1 MWSIAKREL
10 RFYFSHLTGYLV
22 LGSYLIINTLLLWFF
37 DTPYQLLNSGFGDFS
52 PFFEISPWLF
62 LFLIPALCMRSFSE
76 ERATGTLELLL
87 TKPLRPIEIF
97 GGKFIGVALILAIA
111 LLPTLLNLIVIQALL
126 EPQSQLDWGS
136 LFASYLALS
145 LIGLIFMAMSLCS
158 SLLFRNQ
165 VTSFLVAAL
174 ICFTQFFLWS
184 FLADTAS
191 IPWVYQFV
199 SQLGIQDHYLS
210 LSRGVLKLEDL
221 IYFVGLLLVFTVLGI
236 ELIKKEQ
243 V

>member
-10 RFYFSHLTGYLV
+10 HFYFSHLTGYLV
-22 LGSYLIINTLLLWFF
+22 LGSYLIINALLLWFF

-52 PFFEISPWLF
+52 PFFEINPWLL
-62 LFLIPALCMRSFSE
+62 LFLIPALSMRSFSE

-97 GGKFIGVALILAIA
+97 GGKYIGVALILAIA
-111 LLPTLLNLIVIQALL
+111 LLPTLLNLIAIEALL

-145 LIGLIFMAMSLCS
+145 LIGLIFLAMSLCS

-165 VTSFLVAAL
+165 VTSFLAAAL

-184 FLADTAS
+184 FLADVTS

-210 LSRGVLKLEDL
+210 LSRGVFKLEDL
-221 IYFVGLLLVFTVLGI
+221 IYFVGLLFVFTVLGI

>member
-1 MWSIAKREL
+1 MWSIAKKEL
-10 RFYFSHLTGYLV
+10 RFYFSQLTGYLV
-22 LGSYLIINTLLLWFF
+22 LGSYLLINALLLWFF

-76 ERATGTLELLL
+76 ERARGTLELLL
-87 TKPLRPIEIF
+87 TKPLRPTEIF
-97 GGKFIGVALILAIA
+97 GGKFIGVALLLLIA
-111 LLPTLLNLIVIQALL
+111 LVPTLLNLLAIQALL

-145 LIGLIFMAMSLCS
+145 LLGLIFLSMSLCS

-174 ICFTQFFLWS
+174 CCFSQFFLWS
-184 FLADTAS
+184 FIADTATT
-191 IPWVYQFV
+191 PWVYQFL
-199 SQLGIQDHYLS
+199 SQLGIQEHYLS

-221 IYFVGLLLVFTVLGI
+221 IYLVGLIVVFSVLGV

>member
-22 LGSYLIINTLLLWFF
+22 LGSYLVINTLLLWFF
-37 DTPYQLLNSGFGDFS
+37 DTPFQLLNSGFGDLS

-62 LFLIPALCMRSFSE
+62 LFLIPALSMRSFSE

-87 TKPLRPIEIF
+87 TKPLQPIEIF
-97 GGKFIGVALILAIA
+97 GGKFLGTALILGISV
-111 LLPTLLNLIVIQALL
+111 LPTSLNLIAIHAML

-136 LFASYLALS
+136 LFASYLALI
-145 LIGLIFMAMSLCS
+145 LIGLIFLSFSLCC

-165 VTSFLVAAL
+165 VTSFLVAGL
-174 ICFTQFFLWS
+174 GCFAQFFLWD
-184 FLADTAS
+184 FLAETAS
-191 IPWVYQFV
+191 VPWLYKFI
-199 SQLGIQDHYLS
+199 SEIGIQTHYLS
-210 LSRGVLKLEDL
+210 LSRGVLNLEDL
-221 IYFVGLLLVFTVLGI
+221 IYLIGLIIVFGVLGI

>member
-1 MWSIAKREL
+1 
-10 RFYFSHLTGYLV
+10 
-22 LGSYLIINTLLLWFF
+22 
-37 DTPYQLLNSGFGDFS
+37 
-52 PFFEISPWLF
+52 
-62 LFLIPALCMRSFSE
+62 MRSFSE

-174 ICFTQFFLWS
+174 ICFTQFFLVELS
-184 FLADTAS
+184 CRHS
-191 IPWVYQFV
+191 EH
-199 SQLGIQDHYLS
+199 SLGISIRLS
-210 LSRGVLKLEDL
+210 AGNTGSLFEFK
-221 IYFVGLLLVFTVLGI
+221 
-236 ELIKKEQ
+236 
-243 V
+243 

>member
-10 RFYFSHLTGYLV
+10 RFYFSHLTGYLI
-22 LGSYLIINTLLLWFF
+22 LGSYLIINALLLWFF
-37 DTPYQLLNSGFGDFS
+37 DTPYQLLNAGFGDFS
-52 PFFEISPWLF
+52 PFFEINPWLL
-62 LFLIPALCMRSFSE
+62 LFLIPALSMRSFSE

-111 LLPTLLNLIVIQALL
+111 LLPTLLNLIAIEALL

-145 LIGLIFMAMSLCS
+145 LIGLIFLAMSLCS

-165 VTSFLVAAL
+165 VTSFLAAAL

-184 FLADTAS
+184 FLADVTS

-221 IYFVGLLLVFTVLGI
+221 IYFVGLLFVFTVLGI